1 MIIFCLCVFVF
12 LGKGVGIIYYLYIR
26 LRISEFRN
34 CVKVEMAILGFPSL
48 IVRTVSIDVKPH

>member
-1 MIIFCLCVFVF
+1 MTSVFVF

-34 CVKVEMAILGFPSL
+34 CVKVEMDILGFPSL